1 MSFEHWDMVESMRN
15 TNRKYH
21 QSVTRNAAV
30 PPLGNTISPS
40 LGMQPFHHSEYPPDR
55 HSEYNRSTTRNTHR
69 TATRNTVTPPLGIHT
84 EMVFVSIYH
93 HYY

>member
-55 HSEYNRSTTRNTHR
+55 HSEYNRSTTRNTYGNGIR
-69 TATRNTVTPPLGIHT
+69 FNLLPLLL
-84 EMVFVSIYH
+84 IYK
-93 HYY
+93 